1 MQARKLHL
9 DTASRTFV
17 ADPSGTL
24 PLTPPLFYE
33 GDVENIELYFLK
45 PTGQFSAPYEY
56 ANYSTGI
63 TATLRLGA
71 TTAAATV
78 TSWSAISTAVTITAS
93 EILAG
98 GSGTTE
104 IQRIEISPAPATG
117 YYSVV
122 LPSRNVT
129 VSSVSSSIFT
139 APYHALLN
147 GQSVTLTGFTTPSGF
162 SNGSVYFVANRSRD
176 AFRIATTAGGTAITA
191 SVASGGGTA
200 QVPAYT
206 TQPIPAGS
214 DPSAVGAALN
224 AAAGGAEISSTG
236 TATDYR
242 LTYGGSYAG
251 AAFPTV
257 TITANSLAGP
267 PGLLGNL
274 NLNVSAIT
282 ALVAA
287 GTTDVTLEVD
297 VTNGTLRH
305 TFQNPATLGND
316 L

>member
-9 DTASRTFV
+9 DTTERKFLAG
-17 ADPSGTL
+17 PNGTA
-24 PLTPPLFYE
+24 PLIPPVFFE
-33 GDVENIELYFLK
+33 GDVENIELYFLN
-45 PTGQFSAPYEY
+45 PTGAPEAPYSY
-56 ANYSTGI
+56 ATYTGI
-63 TATLRLGA
+63 TPTLRVGA

-78 TSWSAISTAVTITAS
+78 TSWSALSTTVTITPS

-104 IQRIEISPAPATG
+104 IQRIEISPAPVTG

-122 LPSRNVT
+122 LPTRNVT
-129 VSSVSSSIFT
+129 VSSVSSSVFA

-147 GQSVTLTGFTTPSGF
+147 GQSVTLTGFSTPSGF
-162 SNGSVYFVANRSRD
+162 TNGNVYFVSDRSRD
-176 AFRIATTAGGTAITA
+176 NFRIAVTAGGTALTA

-200 QVPAYT
+200 VVPVYT
-206 TQPIPAGS
+206 SKSLAAGS
-214 DPSAVGAALN
+214 TPTAVASALN
-224 AAAGGAEISSTG
+224 AAAGGSEISATG

-242 LTYGGSYAG
+242 LLYGGSYAG
-251 AAFPTV
+251 ASFPTV

-267 PGLLGNL
+267 PGFLGNL

-282 ALVAA
+282 ALVAG

-305 TFQNPATLGND
+305 TYQSAAKLGND